1 MSERWID
8 ELRQLPDGGRS
19 RPGFR
24 DELRDTLAAVWDDEH
39 APFQLHSGGGRGWN
53 ARWWAIG
60 AAAVLVAALIGG
72 LVVVNL
78 GEHSPVAP
86 VATSDTTDGS
96 VSPSTSDAPATS
108 ATPTSSEPATTEG
121 AAVEVPVGLQNWPTS
136 SADPVTIAA
145 VPALLPT
152 VPVTGA
158 ITATR
163 FETAE
168 QTAGLSLFTQT
179 WFASDG
185 DAYFVVTTTVGSVP
199 TLPEDLPNAVDT
211 SGWPTSWDAASFA
224 TSAPPY
230 LNLQLS
236 TAGGFVEVQTFGLT
250 EADVLDIARSLQRRP
265 EPAAGWDV
273 PSIDGRFV
281 MFGEGVASPYASRA
295 LVWHDPNGG
304 VVAELVVGSYAE
316 LMTTGWVAESQADF
330 IDVNGVQAVLIES
343 GGRVAIAWPLGDDMF
358 AVFGFQ
364 GDRAE
369 AEAIARGFA
378 PVDDA
383 TWRAASQPP
392 NPNDDGCQ
400 GMFC

>member
-8 ELRQLPDGGRS
+8 ELRRLPDGGRP

-24 DELRDTLAAVWDDEH
+24 DELRDTLAAAWDDEH
-39 APFQLHSGGGRGWN
+39 MPIQLNSEGGRGWN

-60 AAAVLVAALIGG
+60 AAAGLVAVLIGG

-108 ATPTSSEPATTEG
+108 ATPSSNEPATTAG
-121 AAVEVPVGLQNWPTS
+121 AAVEVPVGLQNWPAS
-136 SADPVTIAA
+136 STDPVPIAD

-152 VPVTGA
+152 VPVAGA

-163 FETAE
+163 FETTV
-168 QTAGLSLFTQT
+168 QTAGLYSFTQT

-185 DAYFVVTTTVGSVP
+185 VAYVVVTTKIGSVP
-199 TLPEDLPNAVDT
+199 TTPEELRTAVDT
-211 SGWPTSWDAASFA
+211 SRWPTSWDAAYFA

-230 LNLQLS
+230 VNLQLS
-236 TAGGFVEVQTFGLT
+236 TARGFVEVRTFGLT

-265 EPAAGWDV
+265 EPAEGWDA
-273 PSIDGRFV
+273 PALEGRFV
-281 MFGEGVASPYASRA
+281 TFGESVASPYASRA
-295 LVWHDPNGG
+295 LVWHDPTGG
-304 VVAELVVGSYAE
+304 VVAELVVATYAE
-316 LMTTGWVAESQADF
+316 VMTTGWVAESQADV
-330 IDVNGVQAVLIES
+330 IDVNGVQAVLVES
-343 GGRVAIAWPLGDDMF
+343 GGRVAIAWPLADGMF